1 MAWRKWLV
9 RGLSFS
15 ALGAILLGIALYQVW
30 TNPAA
35 TRALVLGKLTE
46 RFRGANV
53 RLEGAQMRL
62 LGGIAVHELR
72 MSRRESLDPD
82 FLCVPSA
89 VIYHDK
95 EQLLHGILAIR
106 KIELFR
112 PTLRLVRE
120 RDGSLNLAGV
130 CEKPDLNERVPTLVI
145 KEGTVLVEDRA
156 AEGVTVVEM
165 KDVNLTVINDP
176 LPTLVLDGG
185 GQVDVAGP
193 LRVHARVQRADG
205 ESAATVEAPA
215 IPVGPDL
222 VQRLR
227 ATAPEVA
234 DHLRQLRGQGKVQ
247 AQLAYYP
254 GSPYPLA
261 YDLTAQLSG
270 GEFGHAR
277 LPLPLDHVEAWL
289 RLVNGKVP
297 EARLTARSGPAR
309 LEASLKDLT
318 LPTHPPDSLDEL
330 ARELDAKAEHVPV
343 SPELFKPLP
352 DKLQEFNTLYSP
364 TGPLTVSYHFRREGS
379 TGWRKRLVLQPEG
392 MAGMFHLFR
401 YPAERVT
408 GSVVTELTSDHGH
421 ETTVDLKGYA
431 ADQPILLKGT
441 VGGEKKTGP
450 IDLKLVAQNVPL
462 DERVL
467 AALPEKSQQLARQFH
482 PSGRGDVRALIQR
495 AAGQERMTN
504 RYTAVFH
511 DCSVKYSLFPLPL
524 EGVGGVLDIQP
535 DHWECRDFR
544 GTYNG
549 ARISVEG
556 FSYHPPPASP
566 APSATGVQAVGA
578 PAEPPERIRLTI
590 RGEGVGLDKG
600 FEQAIDKAEVPCRPE
615 LQKAWNILRPGGQL
629 SFAAEVDECPAQ
641 PQDIDVAVNL
651 RGCGMRPRFFDY
663 ALAGVSA
670 RVRYVN
676 NDRVKH
682 GIYLSDFQAGHGSS
696 GIAVKRGVVL
706 LEGLNGLYTQ
716 LIGVRATGLEADDD
730 LLHALPPA
738 LRKGLEALKVRGP
751 FDLTTSPDR
760 PGLVVDT
767 TKDPGNQPMI
777 WWDGTVAFQDAAFQA
792 GVGVTG
798 VTGQLSSVGRYNGQQ
813 LDTVVGHV
821 LLDRATVVGQ
831 PVQNV
836 NARLEVLPREPEV
849 LRVMDLKA
857 DLFGGTVGGSARV
870 AFGPLVRYEV
880 DLRALQV
887 QLQQFGAHNK
897 IGELQGP
904 VTAALYLEGSGG
916 DLSALKGNGRLDVP
930 AGKLLRLPPLLD
942 LLKYFGL
949 RQPDRTAFEQA
960 RMVFAVEGPRLKV
973 QQLELTGNAVS
984 LYGQGT
990 LGLQGND
997 LNLDFTATPGRL
1009 TQMLPSVIDDVP
1021 RAISGQLLKVKMRGD
1036 LAKPRYEPEP
1046 VPAMTT
1052 SLRKVLGGTPEK

>member
-15 ALGAILLGIALYQVW
+15 ALGAILLGVAAYQVW

-35 TRALVLGKLTE
+35 TRALVLDKLTA

-95 EQLLHGILAIR
+95 EQLLNGVLAIR

-120 RDGSLNLAGV
+120 RDGSINLAGV
-130 CEKPDLNERVPTLVI
+130 CEKPDLNERMPTIVI
-145 KEGTVLVEDRA
+145 KEGTVIVEDRA
-156 AEGVTVVEM
+156 VADGVTVVEL

-176 LPTLVLDGG
+176 LPTLVLDGTS
-185 GQVDVAGP
+185 QVDVAGP
-193 LRVHARVQRADG
+193 VRFNARVQRAGG
-205 ESAATVEAPA
+205 ECSATVDAPS

-227 ATAPEVA
+227 AAAPEIA
-234 DHLRQLRGQGKVQ
+234 DHLRQMRGHGKVQ

-270 GEFGHAR
+270 GEFAHAR

-297 EARLTARSGPAR
+297 DAHLTARAGPAR
-309 LEASLKDLT
+309 LEVSLKDLA
-318 LPTHPPDSLDEL
+318 LPPHAPVSLDEL
-330 ARELDAKAEHVPV
+330 VRECDAKVEHAPV
-343 SPELFKPLP
+343 SPDLFKPLP
-352 DKLQEFNTLYSP
+352 EKVQEFNTLYAP
-364 TGPLTVSYHFRREGS
+364 IGPLTLTYHFRREGP
-379 TGWRKRLVLQPEG
+379 TGWRKRWVLQPEG
-392 MAGMFHLFR
+392 MTGMFHLFR

-408 GSVVTELTSDHGH
+408 GSIVTELTSDHGH
-421 ETTVDLKGYA
+421 ETTVDLKGFA
-431 ADQPILLKGT
+431 ADQPVTLKGT
-441 VGGEKKTGP
+441 VGGAKKTGS
-450 IDLKLVAQNVPL
+450 IDLELVAHNIPL

-467 AALPEKSQQLARQFH
+467 EALPEKSQLLARQFH
-482 PSGRGDVRALIQR
+482 PVGRGDVRAIIYR
-495 AAGQERMTN
+495 TPGQERLAN
-504 RYTAVFH
+504 RFTVVFH
-511 DCSVKYSLFPLPL
+511 DCAVKYSLFPLPL
-524 EGVGGVLDIQP
+524 EGVSGVLDIQP
-535 DHWECRDFR
+535 DHWECREFR
-544 GTYNG
+544 GKYNG
-549 ARISVEG
+549 AEIAVEG
-556 FSYHPPPASP
+556 FSYRPTAG
-566 APSATGVQAVGA
+566 PSRTATGVQTVGA

-590 RGEGVGLDKG
+590 RGKGVALDKG
-600 FEQAIDKAEVPCRPE
+600 FEQALDKAEVPCRPE

-651 RGCGMRPRFFDY
+651 RGCELRPRFFDY
-663 ALAGVSA
+663 ALGGVSG

-676 NDRVKH
+676 NDRVRQ
-682 GIYLSDFQAGHGSS
+682 GIFLSDFQAVHGPT
-696 GIAVKRGVVL
+696 AVGFHRGVVL

-716 LIGVRATGLEADDD
+716 LTGVKATALEVDDD
-730 LLHALPPA
+730 LLHALPPVV
-738 LRKGLEALKVRGP
+738 RKGLDALKVRGP

-777 WWDGTVAFQDAAFQA
+777 WWDGAVTFQDAAFQS
-792 GVGVTG
+792 GVSVTG
-798 VTGQLSSVGRYNGQQ
+798 VTGQASSVGKYNGQQ
-813 LDTVVGHV
+813 LETVVGHV
-821 LLDRATVVGQ
+821 LLDRATVLGQ
-831 PVQNV
+831 PVQNF
-836 NARLEVLPREPEV
+836 NARLEVLPREPDV
-849 LRVMDLKA
+849 LRLLDMKA
-857 DLFGGTVGGSARV
+857 DLFGGSVGGSARV
-870 AFGPLVRYEV
+870 TYGPLVRYEV

-897 IGELQGP
+897 LGELQGP
-904 VTAALYLEGSGG
+904 ATAALYLEGTGSELSG
-916 DLSALKGNGRLDVP
+916 LKGNGRIDVP
-930 AGKLLRLPPLLD
+930 SGKLLRLPPLLD

-949 RQPDRTAFEQA
+949 RQADRTAFEQA

-973 QQLELTGNAVS
+973 QQLELLGNAIS

-990 LGLQGND
+990 LGLEGSD
-997 LNLDFTATPGRL
+997 VNLDFTATPGRL
-1009 TQMLPSVIDDVP
+1009 TQVLPSVIDDLP

-1052 SLRKVLGGTPEK
+1052 SLRKVLGGVEK